1 MTRVTGL
8 VIFALLILS
17 TRDMQAQDCS
27 GGTFLVSATA
37 LAIYDIATAPASA
50 RRYNERH
57 LAIVPQVDP
66 WHGRYG
72 FSASLSFGLSP
83 RTPPPVPHSSPA
95 GARKS
100 PGTAVALSLAST
112 VAPMGA
118 GLAAGNATGAWLFLG
133 GLVIGPSV
141 GHFYAGQVVRGVGT
155 AAL

>member
-17 TRDMQAQDCS
+17 SRDMQAQDCS
-27 GGTFLVSATA
+27 GGTFLVSAAAVTG

-72 FSASLSFGLSP
+72 FSASLSFGRSP
-83 RTPPPVPHSSPA
+83 RGSAPSSA
-95 GARKS
+95 
-100 PGTAVALSLAST
+100 AST
-112 VAPMGA
+112 TELTCARV
-118 GLAAGNATGAWLFLG
+118 
-133 GLVIGPSV
+133 SSSSS
-141 GHFYAGQVVRGVGT
+141 R
-155 AAL
+155 